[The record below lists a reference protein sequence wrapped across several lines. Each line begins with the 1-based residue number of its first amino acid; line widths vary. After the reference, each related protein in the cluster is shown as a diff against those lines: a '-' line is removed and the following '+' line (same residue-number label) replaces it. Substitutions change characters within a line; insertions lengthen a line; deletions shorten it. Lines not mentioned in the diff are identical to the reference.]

1 MHIFV
6 KTEVTLKVT
15 TSDTIEIEKAK
26 IKIEEG
32 ISPDQERL
40 IFVAW
45 QAVSTMEEHYLI
57 NILKTMNQ
65 LRIQLS

>member
-26 IKIEEG
+26 IKIQEEFLQTKNDLHLLHG
-32 ISPDQERL
+32 
-40 IFVAW
+40 
-45 QAVSTMEEHYLI
+45 
-57 NILKTMNQ
+57 KQ
-65 LRIQLS
+65 LVQW